1 MVFSVLVP
9 YVAIFAMFFFAF
21 KYFVDKYN
29 ISFVYNVEFQ
39 GIAVIKKRVVP
50 LMTFNIIVYQVINV
64 GFFVAKT
71 ETKGTTYLLLG
82 IAIVIVELLSVIG
95 FYLYN
100 KRQRYA
106 KHKKMRDK
114 QRELREYTDELNFSK
129 NWITSSMVEG
139 TIV

>member
-64 GFFVAKT
+64 GFFVAKA
-71 ETKGTTYLLLG
+71 ETKGTTYLFLG
-82 IAIVIVELLSVIG
+82 IAIVIVELLGVIG

-114 QRELREYTDELNFSK
+114 QRELREYTDDLNFSK

>member
-1 MVFSVLVP
+1 
-9 YVAIFAMFFFAF
+9 
-21 KYFVDKYN
+21 
-29 ISFVYNVEFQ
+29 
-39 GIAVIKKRVVP
+39 
-50 LMTFNIIVYQVINV
+50 MTFNIIVYQVINV